1 MNTSTCLQQN
11 LIQPYSA
18 TLCSFHDCPIVR
30 QRDSVIDRLTTEIE
44 QLQREK
50 NQLAENNDRLKALL
64 NKRNSSLFGRSSE
77 KLPVPA
83 SDQQTDDHE
92 SANDSAPAPDKK
104 RGARFGHK
112 GHGRKIP
119 DLPEVEVIHE
129 IPDNRMYCPICG
141 KPRRI
146 TTLDEVS
153 YEIDYETRF
162 VCKKHVRKKAFSTC
176 NCPGHRSVTADKPP
190 QVIPKGKFSNAF
202 LVHILVM
209 KFFFQIPL
217 HRMVMIMRM
226 QGLAISVGALTGM
239 LQKLEP
245 LLYPLYLLLAEV
257 NRSED
262 HWHVD
267 ETGWM
272 NFVQGS
278 DKQGWRWWLWVFV
291 SPMTVM
297 FVLDQSRGSQVP
309 RKHFGENARGI
320 VSCDRFSAYGKLV
333 DLIKGLVR
341 ALCWSH
347 FRRDFVDAGK
357 SLNALKAWADL
368 WVSRIADIYRL
379 NDERLAVLDKP
390 ELLSAAQLRLEGALE
405 SMLNLIGAELE
416 DSSLHWQ
423 QQKVLNSALK
433 HWDGLTVFVDNPLV
447 PMDNNLAE
455 RMLRPAALGRK
466 NYYGTH
472 SVWSGNLLAYSMS
485 VLQTAAKHNLNVEAY
500 LRYYLDACAGNN
512 GAPPNLER
520 YLPWN
525 IPEEIIAE
533 YGMRTGRKHHD
544 ATG

>member
-11 LIQPYSA
+11 LIQPYTA
-18 TLCSFHDCPIVR
+18 ALCSFPDCPIVR
-30 QRDSVIDRLTTEIE
+30 QRDSVINRLTTEIE

-50 NQLAENNDRLKALL
+50 NQLAENYKRLKALF

-77 KLPVPA
+77 KLPVSA
-83 SDQQTDDHE
+83 SIQQTDAHY
-92 SANDSAPAPDKK
+92 SANDSAPVSDKK
-104 RGARFGHK
+104 RGARVGHK

-119 DLPEVEVIHE
+119 VLAEVEVIHE
-129 IPDNRMYCPICG
+129 IPDDQMYCPICG

-146 TTLDEVS
+146 TPLNEVS

-176 NCPGHRSVTADKPP
+176 NCPGHRSVTAGKPP
-190 QVIPKGKFSNAF
+190 QVIPRGKFSNAF
-202 LVHILVM
+202 LAHILVM

-217 HRMVMIMRM
+217 HRMVTIMLM
-226 QGLAISVGALTGM
+226 QGLAISEGTLTGIF
-239 LQKLEP
+239 QKLTP
-245 LLYPLYLLLAEV
+245 LLEPLYLLLAEF

-262 HWHVD
+262 RWHVD

-272 NFVQGS
+272 HFVQVP

-309 RKHFGENARGI
+309 RKHFGGNARGI

-333 DLIKGLVR
+333 ALIEGLVR

-357 SLNALKAWADL
+357 SINALKAWADL
-368 WVSRIADIYRL
+368 WVSRIAGIYRL

-390 ELLSAAQLRLEGALE
+390 ELFSAAQSRLESALE
-405 SMLNLIGAELE
+405 SMLSLIGAELE
-416 DSSLHWQ
+416 DPSLHWQ
-423 QQKVLNSALK
+423 QQKVLNSALQ
-433 HWDGLTVFVDNPLV
+433 HWDGLTIFVDNPLV

-472 SVWSGNLLAYSMS
+472 SAWSGNLLAYSMS
-485 VLQTAAKHNLNVEAY
+485 ILQTAAKHDLNVEAY

-512 GAPPNLER
+512 GVPPDLER

-525 IPEEIIAE
+525 IPEEIIQK

>member
-11 LIQPYSA
+11 LIQPYTA
-18 TLCSFHDCPIVR
+18 TLYSFPDCPIVR
-30 QRDSVIDRLTTEIE
+30 QRDSVIDHLTAKIE

-50 NQLAENNDRLKALL
+50 NQLAEDYDRLKALL

-77 KLPVPA
+77 KLPV
-83 SDQQTDDHE
+83 SESEQQTDDHN
-92 SANDSAPAPDKK
+92 SANVFAPDPDRK
-104 RGARFGHK
+104 RGARLGHK

-119 DLPEVEVIHE
+119 DLPEVEMVYE
-129 IPDNRMYCPICG
+129 IPDDQMYCAICG
-141 KPRRI
+141 KPRRVS
-146 TTLDEVS
+146 TLDEVS
-153 YEIDYETRF
+153 YEIDYEIRF
-162 VCKKHVRKKAFSTC
+162 VRKKHVRKKAFSTC
-176 NCPGHRSVTADKPP
+176 SCPGHRSVTAGKPP

-202 LVHILVM
+202 LAHILVM

-217 HRMVMIMRM
+217 HRMVTIMRM
-226 QGLAISVGALTGM
+226 QGLAISEGTLTGIF
-239 LQKLEP
+239 QKLTP
-245 LLYPLYLLLAEV
+245 LLEPLYLLLAEF
-257 NRSED
+257 NRSEG

-272 NFVQGS
+272 HFVQVS
-278 DKQGWRWWLWVFV
+278 DKQGWHWWLWVFV
-291 SPMTVM
+291 SPMSVI
-297 FVLDQSRGSQVP
+297 FVLDQSRSSNVP
-309 RKHFGENARGI
+309 RKHFGDNARGI
-320 VSCDRFSAYGKLV
+320 VNCDRFSAYGKLV
-333 DLIKGLVR
+333 ALIEGLVR
-341 ALCWSH
+341 SVCWSH

-390 ELLSAAQLRLEGALE
+390 ELFKVAQSALESALE
-405 SMLNLIGAELE
+405 SMLQSIHAEL
-416 DSSLHWQ
+416 SAPNLHWQ

-433 HWDGLTVFVDNPLV
+433 HWDGLTVFVENPLV

-472 SVWSGNLLAYSMS
+472 SIWSGNLLAYSMS
-485 VLQTAAKHNLNVEAY
+485 VLQTAAKHDLNVEAY
-500 LRYYLDACAGNN
+500 LRYYLDACAVNN
-512 GAPPNLER
+512 GVPPDLER

-525 IPEEIIAE
+525 IPEELIQK
-533 YGMRTGRKHHD
+533 YDMRTGRRHHD

>member
-11 LIQPYSA
+11 LIQPYTA
-18 TLCSFHDCPIVR
+18 TLCSFPDCPIVR
-30 QRDSVIDRLTTEIE
+30 QRDGVIDRLTA
-44 QLQREK
+44 EK
-50 NQLAENNDRLKALL
+50 QQLAEDNERLRALL

-77 KLPVPA
+77 KLPASA
-83 SDQQTDDHE
+83 SDHD
-92 SANDSAPAPDKK
+92 SANDRAPTPDKK
-104 RGARFGHK
+104 RGARYGHK

-129 IPDNRMYCPICG
+129 IPDDQMYCPICG

-146 TTLDEVS
+146 TNLEEVS

-176 NCPGHRSVTADKPP
+176 SCPGHRSVTADKPP

-202 LVHILVM
+202 LAHILVM

-217 HRMVMIMRM
+217 HRMAMIMLT
-226 QGLAISVGALTGM
+226 QGLAISEGALTGM

-245 LLYPLYLLLAEV
+245 LLEPLYLLLAEV

-272 NFVQGS
+272 NFVQAP
-278 DKQGWRWWLWVFV
+278 DKQGWHWWLWVFV
-291 SPMTVM
+291 SPMTVV
-297 FVLDQSRGSQVP
+297 FVLDQSRSSNVP

-320 VSCDRFSAYGKLV
+320 VNCDRFSAYGKLV
-333 DLIKGLVR
+333 ALIEGLVR

-357 SLNALKAWADL
+357 SLNVLKAWADL
-368 WVSRIADIYRL
+368 WVSKIADIYRL

-390 ELLSAAQLRLEGALE
+390 ELFSSAQLALE
-405 SMLNLIGAELE
+405 SALAAMLQSIRSELE
-416 DSSLHWQ
+416 DPGLHWQ

-472 SVWSGNLLAYSMS
+472 SAWSGNLLAYSMS
-485 VLQTAAKHNLNVEAY
+485 ILQTAAKHDLNADAY
-500 LRYYLDACAGNN
+500 LRYYLDACARNN
-512 GAPPNLER
+512 GAPPDLER

-525 IPEEIIAE
+525 IPEEIIRE
-533 YGMRTGRKHHD
+533 YGLQSGRKHHD
-544 ATG
+544 ETG